1 LNYELRDVITNPNA
15 KFTIFMIPDSI
26 LTKQGYSYNIAGS
39 EWKYVNPANGVTS
52 TNDSNRIN
60 LLRIL
65 NTGII
70 ETPNNEL
77 NNLGTAGFS
86 GIIGSYGS
94 EYIRFNDNQIITAGT
109 KDRGLT
115 VTFNPAQI
123 KTAKNGRVVYLN
135 NLLFFSYTPI
145 GKHLEALGT
154 AAGSEYS
161 LFWNYLRNSTLM
173 YDAVTSTITGTAA
186 GSFYTIFA
194 PGNAAVR
201 QAITDGLLPGTAA
214 SPNFTPTTTP
224 EKVMVEKFLQ
234 YHILDKKSVIA
245 DHLDQGAFN
254 SLLKN
259 SAGDAVPI
267 TIAYPGG
274 IFELTDVFGRKA
286 RMVSSESNQLS
297 NRTVIHLLDNYL
309 KYY

>member
-1 LNYELRDVITNPNA
+1 
-15 KFTIFMIPDSI
+15 
-26 LTKQGYSYNIAGS
+26 
-39 EWKYVNPANGVTS
+39 
-52 TNDSNRIN
+52 
-60 LLRIL
+60 LRIL
-65 NTGII
+65 NTGVI

-77 NNLGTAGFS
+77 NSLGTTGLS

-94 EYIRFNDNQIITAGT
+94 EYIGFDGNQIITAGT

-123 KTAKNGRVVYLN
+123 KTARNGKVVYLN
-135 NLLFFSYTPI
+135 NLLYFTYTPI
-145 GKHLEALGT
+145 SKHLEALGT
-154 AAGSEYS
+154 ASGSEYS
-161 LFWNYLRNSTLM
+161 LFWNYLKNSPNM
-173 YDAVTSTITGTAA
+173 YDAANSTITGTVA

-194 PGNAAVR
+194 PRNAAVR

-214 SPNFTPTTTP
+214 SPNYTPTSTA

-245 DHLDQGAFN
+245 DRRDEGDFS

-259 SAGDAVPI
+259 TAGDAVPI
-267 TIAYPGG
+267 NIAYPGG
-274 IFELTDVFGRKA
+274 VFELTDVFGRKA
-286 RMVSSESNQLS
+286 HLVTSGSNQLS
-297 NRTVIHLLDNYL
+297 NRAVIHLLDNYL

>member
-1 LNYELRDVITNPNA
+1 
-15 KFTIFMIPDSI
+15 
-26 LTKQGYSYNIAGS
+26 
-39 EWKYVNPANGVTS
+39 VNFDP
-52 TNDSNRIN
+52 
-60 LLRIL
+60 L
-65 NTGII
+65 
-70 ETPNNEL
+70 
-77 NNLGTAGFS
+77 
-86 GIIGSYGS
+86 
-94 EYIRFNDNQIITAGT
+94 
-109 KDRGLT
+109 
-115 VTFNPAQI
+115 QI

-145 GKHLEALGT
+145 AKHLEALGI

-161 LFWNYLRNSTLM
+161 LFWNYLKNSTSM
-173 YDAVTSTITGTAA
+173 YDAVSSTITGTVA

-194 PGNAAVR
+194 PKNDAVR
-201 QAITDGLLPGTAA
+201 QAIADGLLPGTPA
-214 SPNFTPTTTP
+214 SPNYTPTLTN

-245 DHLDQGAFN
+245 DHRDEGAFN

-267 TIAYPGG
+267 TISYLGNAMQ
-274 IFELTDVFGRKA
+274 LTDVFGRKA
-286 RMVSSESNQLS
+286 ALVPNLSNQLS